1 LAHLHKAS
9 AGTHPRYESRVSKSF
24 SAIRTQ
30 TIKKLKAT
38 KFTRYLN
45 LNSNKNTKTLVSD
58 GRKIFKFLIYQK
70 RIFKRPKSR
79 AIGTIGLTFVG
90 QDLRRSSVL

>member
-30 TIKKLKAT
+30 TIKMLKAT
-38 KFTRYLN
+38 KFTHYLN
-45 LNSNKNTKTLVSD
+45 LNSNKNIKIFVSD
-58 GRKIFKFLIYQK
+58 EEKKNFKIFNLS
-70 RIFKRPKSR
+70 KSLSER
-79 AIGTIGLTFVG
+79 LA
-90 QDLRRSSVL
+90 

>member
-30 TIKKLKAT
+30 TIKMLKAT
-38 KFTRYLN
+38 KFTHYLN
-45 LNSNKNTKTLVSD
+45 LNSNKNIKIFVSDEEKKTL
-58 GRKIFKFLIYQK
+58 KFLIYQK
-70 RIFKRPKSR
+70 
-79 AIGTIGLTFVG
+79 AIKCGAIRKIGLTFVG
-90 QDLRRSSVL
+90 QNMRRSSAL